1 MATRAFAISG
11 GLLRLPGYP
20 PEEQENGLRPA
31 LPLAG
36 TRVPAIPL
44 KSGPTLTGGDNCF
57 RCRRGS
63 DRGRWRRNLADGLC
77 QPRLTT
83 SEVFALI
90 HRPSFALMISRSLAQ
105 GIWGYAAVAAQV
117 FCLVAFLGRR
127 TEGFLAARSKAT
139 CRCLSVCCA
148 PRSPRAPC
156 CARC

>member
-1 MATRAFAISG
+1 MVVVVEGGAWESVKRRAAFDRLFA
-11 GLLRLPGYP
+11 LM
-20 PEEQENGLRPA
+20 EA
-31 LPLAG
+31 DLAG
-36 TRVPAIPL
+36 PF
-44 KSGPTLTGGDNCF
+44 DCF

-77 QPRLTT
+77 QPWLTT
-83 SEVFALI
+83 SEAFALI

-127 TEGFLAARSKAT
+127 TDGFLAARAKAT